1 MFKIK
6 LEVFCNRCDCVKAI
20 LASSWHVIFNV
31 LLVSCPV
38 SRFYV
43 AQGIHS
49 FLIKIILLSF
59 LCYLLRLLFK
69 CKMEPFIPA
78 FYDLINHAL
87 FLYIKENSILQE
99 KTSRKKLLLDIQI
112 LCVSMGTLTVFW
124 LSYF

>member
-1 MFKIK
+1 MPS
-6 LEVFCNRCDCVKAI
+6 L
-20 LASSWHVIFNV
+20 S
-31 LLVSCPV
+31 LLRGSGDT
-38 SRFYV
+38 F
-43 AQGIHS
+43 
-49 FLIKIILLSF
+49 FLVKIISLSF

-78 FYDLINHAL
+78 FYDLINHTL

-112 LCVSMGTLTVFW
+112 LRVSMGTLTVFW